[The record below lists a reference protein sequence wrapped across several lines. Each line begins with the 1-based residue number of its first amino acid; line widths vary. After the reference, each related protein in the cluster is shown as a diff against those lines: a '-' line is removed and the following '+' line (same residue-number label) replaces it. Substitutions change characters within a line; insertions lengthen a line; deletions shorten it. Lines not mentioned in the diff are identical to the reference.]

1 MRFRDNIPS
10 NQPLTAHYRRITQP
24 RLLCFMPY
32 FPRTRSKSFT
42 SSTSLD
48 PTSSPG
54 KEGECEGSAKCCESE
69 PDESG
74 VGLSFSASLYTIGT
88 WVDSSVL
95 IFATIDDD
103 VIDEVGTGLIHG
115 AARARVYA

>member
-1 MRFRDNIPS
+1 
-10 NQPLTAHYRRITQP
+10 
-24 RLLCFMPY
+24 MPC
-32 FPRTRSKSFT
+32 FPRTPSESLT
-42 SSTSLD
+42 PSISLD

-74 VGLSFSASLYTIGT
+74 VSLSFSASLYTIGM

-103 VIDEVGTGLIHG
+103 VIGEVGTGLVHG
-115 AARARVYA
+115 AAGARVYA